1 MLKIK
6 IEELQALLNYL
17 QRKPYVETAG
27 LIAMIQKLEPVDKK
41 EEPVD
46 KKEKPLILTNEVKDK
61 KLVM

>member
-17 QRKPYVETAG
+17 QRKPYVETAA

-41 EEPVD
+41 EEIKD
-46 KKEKPLILTNEVKDK
+46 KSK